1 LFSTIIIDIL
11 EPELWD
17 EEFEAYFR
25 NTQFGNK
32 EKACKVYE
40 ASSIYG
46 IFMEIRIASNLDNNH
61 GEQRIILCKF
71 LIIHGLF
78 EDEVCFICGMHC
90 ENVILDNDKDHY
102 YYCEECSK
110 KESDKKKRSKS
121 FFAPNSR
128 KKQRA

>member
-1 LFSTIIIDIL
+1 
-11 EPELWD
+11 
-17 EEFEAYFR
+17 
-25 NTQFGNK
+25 
-32 EKACKVYE
+32 
-40 ASSIYG
+40 
-46 IFMEIRIASNLDNNH
+46 MEVPYYS
-61 GEQRIILCKF
+61 C
-71 LIIHGLF
+71 GLF

-102 YYCEECSK
+102 YYDCEECSK